1 MFRIGQAD
9 NPMVFPTSANYTR
22 NLLHKDSG
30 TSNLYV
36 TLKAPGAEKWRY
48 STNWGSSYSPWLLYT
63 TNETTI
69 EPQTWTGTDD
79 QGWNGDHIIT
89 QYWSDMTGSS
99 DHVQHADLDPAA
111 PAQRWPH
118 VHLQGTWNQFGYDG
132 GLVDSMIQ
140 DAGNWIFDLMTEWP
154 TKVVVNVWGM
164 NPDGAPDKSM
174 AYGDVDGDDVLDWVP
189 PDSLAANT
197 VNITQEPEMPHLGW
211 RVVVNDGNLNYRLEP
226 TGSAWTQI
234 AIYILLAL
242 VPTISGC
249 GAVIIFMKSFYRVKF
264 NEIGIQEKTKWGTS
278 TALVRSPE
286 PTLPPPK
293 RGSMIRK
300 LRRPSSMF
308 FSGQED
314 VLATAAISSERR
326 TVLIA
331 TMEYEIEDWKLK
343 IKIGGLGVM
352 ASLMGKNLEHQ
363 NLIWVVP
370 CVGDVDYPMDRRAEP
385 MHIIIMGNTYEI
397 SVQYHKYRNITFVLL
412 DTPVFRQQT
421 KAEPY
426 PCRMDDIDSA
436 IYYSAW
442 NACIAETLNRFPS
455 IDLYHINDYHG
466 ALAPLYLLPRVVPV
480 CLSLH
485 NAEFQGLW
493 SVNTPAKLDELSAV
507 FNLDKKIIKS
517 YIQFGDVF
525 NLLHAGA
532 SYLRKHQNGFGAV
545 GVSKKYG
552 KRSFARYPI
561 FWGLSKIGALPNP
574 DPSDTAQWDKKLPEP
589 GSVRIDEEQEAQRGA
604 LRRQAQEWAGLKVDE
619 KVGLITGS
627 LRYKG

>member
-1 MFRIGQAD
+1 
-9 NPMVFPTSANYTR
+9 MVFPATANYTR
-22 NLLHKDSG
+22 NLLHKNPSG
-30 TSNLYV
+30 LYV
-36 TLKAPGAEKWRY
+36 TLKAAGAEKWRY
-48 STNWGSSYSPWLLYT
+48 STNWGSSYSQWLPYT
-63 TNETTI
+63 SANTSV
-69 EPQTWTGTDD
+69 EPQAWTGTSD
-79 QGWNGDHIIT
+79 QAWSGDHIIT

-99 DHVQHADLDPAA
+99 DHVQHADLDPSA

-118 VHLQGTWNQFGYDG
+118 VHLQGVWNQFGYDG
-132 GLVDSMIQ
+132 GLADSMTQ
-140 DAGNWIFDLMTEWP
+140 DAGNWFFDLMTEWP
-154 TKVVVNVWGM
+154 TQVVVNVWGM

-174 AYGDVDGDDVLDWVP
+174 AYGDVDGDNILDWVP

-197 VNITQEPEMPHLGW
+197 VNVTQEPAMPHLGW
-211 RVVVNDGNLNYRLEP
+211 RFIVDDGNNRYWLEP

-234 AIYILLAL
+234 VVYILLAL
-242 VPTISGC
+242 VPIVTGC
-249 GAVIIFMKSFYRVKF
+249 GAVFIFVWSFYRVKF
-264 NEIGIQEKTKWGTS
+264 NEIGIMGKKR
-278 TALVRSPE
+278 TAQGAAAKSPE
-286 PTLPPPK
+286 PTPPPPN
-293 RGSMIRK
+293 RDSMIGRLK
-300 LRRPSSMF
+300 RSSSMF
-308 FSGQED
+308 FGGQGN
-314 VLATAAISSERR
+314 VSMAAISPEKR

-331 TMEYEIEDWKLK
+331 TMEYEIEDWKIK

-370 CVGDVDYPMDRRAEP
+370 CVGDVDYPTDRPGEP
-385 MHIIIMGNTYEI
+385 MRIVIMGNTYEI
-397 SVQYHKYRNITFVLL
+397 SVQYHVHRNITFVLL
-412 DTPVFRQQT
+412 DAPVFRQQT

-426 PCRMDDIDSA
+426 PSRMDDIGSA

-442 NACIAETLNRFPS
+442 NACIAEAINRFPG

-466 ALAPLYLLPRVVPV
+466 ALAPLHLLPRVVPV

-493 SVNTPAKLDELSAV
+493 SLNTPAKLDELSSV
-507 FNLDKKIIKS
+507 FNLDKKIIKT
-517 YIQFGDVF
+517 YVQFGDVF

-574 DPSDTAQWDKKLPEP
+574 DPSDTAEWDKQLPRPE
-589 GSVRIDEEQEAQRGA
+589 SIVIDTEQEAQRGA
-604 LRRQAQEWAGLKVDE
+604 LRRQAQEWAGLNVDE
-619 KVGLITGS
+619 KVRSTTS
-627 LRYKG
+627 L

>member
-1 MFRIGQAD
+1 MFRLGLDD
-9 NPMVFPTSANYTR
+9 NPMIFPATANYTR
-22 NLLHKDSG
+22 DLLHKDPR

-36 TLKAPGAEKWRY
+36 TLKAAGAEKWRY
-48 STNWGSSYSPWLLYT
+48 STNWGSSYSQWLPYT
-63 TNETTI
+63 IKNFI
-69 EPQTWTGTDD
+69 IDPQTWTGTDD
-79 QGWNGDHIIT
+79 QKWSGDHIIT

-99 DHVQHADLDPAA
+99 EHVQHADLDPAA

-132 GLVDSMIQ
+132 GLTDSMMQ
-140 DAGNWIFDLMTEWP
+140 DAGNWIFNLMTEWP
-154 TKVVVNVWGM
+154 TKAVINVWGM

-174 AYGDVDGDDVLDWVP
+174 AYGDVDGDHILDWVP

-197 VNITQEPEMPHLGW
+197 VNITEEPGMPHLGW
-211 RVVVNDGNLNYRLEP
+211 RVIVSDGNYRFWLEP
-226 TGSAWTQI
+226 TGNAWIQV
-234 AIYILLAL
+234 AIYVLFAL
-242 VPTISGC
+242 VPTLTGC
-249 GAVIIFMKSFYRVKF
+249 GAVIIFMKSFYGVKF
-264 NEIGIQEKTKWGTS
+264 NEIGVEEKTNWNTT
-278 TALVRSPE
+278 TAIVRSPE
-286 PTLPPPK
+286 PTLPP
-293 RGSMIRK
+293 RNRDSMISK
-300 LRRPSSMF
+300 LKRSSSML
-308 FSGQED
+308 FSGPVD
-314 VLATAAISSERR
+314 ILAMAASSSEKR

-331 TMEYEIEDWKLK
+331 TMEYEIEDWNLK
-343 IKIGGLGVM
+343 VKIGGLGVM

-370 CVGDVDYPMDRRAEP
+370 CVGDVDYPVDRIAEQ
-385 MHIIIMGNTYEI
+385 MQIVIVGNTYEV
-397 SVQYHKYRNITFVLL
+397 SVQYHVYRNITFVLL
-412 DTPVFRQQT
+412 DAPVFRQQT

-426 PCRMDDIDSA
+426 PSRMDDIDSA

-442 NACIAETLNRFPS
+442 NACIAETMKRFPS

-466 ALAPLYLLPRVVPV
+466 ALAPLYLLPKVVPV

-493 SVNTPAKLDELSAV
+493 SVNTPAKLDEISGV
-507 FNLDKKIIKS
+507 FNLNKKIIKT
-517 YIQFGDVF
+517 YVQFGDVF

-561 FWGLSKIGALPNP
+561 FWGLSKVGALPNP
-574 DPSDTAQWDKKLPEP
+574 DPSDTAEWNKQLPKP
-589 GSVRIDEEQEAQRGA
+589 GSVVVDEDSEAQRGV

-619 KVGLITGS
+619 KVRS
-627 LRYKG
+627 L